1 MQTLENKALSRGII
15 EKSAPILAEIT
26 IRKSQE
32 IELRRG
38 GGGCGHSILPQ
49 SELSRWVDGGTLYG
63 KWRAETSP
71 RRLSSGFYKLNRPH
85 PYRRFADTAPCRPAI
100 LDLKAIGI
108 TIDLVRIAKTPAV
121 VVLNAVPPRGTLT
134 REAGEAV
141 GGYGIPLAPVSFGHR
156 SAFVHALTAG
166 ATAQE
171 YEPHSKAAQE
181 VTKLYTWICRQ
192 VGM

>member
-63 KWRAETSP
+63 KCRAETSP
-71 RRLSSGFYKLNRPH
+71 RRLSSGFYTLNRPN
-85 PYRRFADTAPCRPAI
+85 PYRRFADTAVCCLKISRPTTNLALISELSFCAGSGARIGRLSVCRKNGCYLQAP
-100 LDLKAIGI
+100 L
-108 TIDLVRIAKTPAV
+108 
-121 VVLNAVPPRGTLT
+121 RGRKGGDSLLSLLQ
-134 REAGEAV
+134 R
-141 GGYGIPLAPVSFGHR
+141 GYGIRG
-156 SAFVHALTAG
+156 
-166 ATAQE
+166 
-171 YEPHSKAAQE
+171 
-181 VTKLYTWICRQ
+181 I
-192 VGM
+192 